1 MSDTWQA
8 AFERKVAERQA
19 EADAVSA
26 ADRRDDAA
34 VFAEIVASMSADV
47 QPWFRQ
53 WVRDRLGSDRVPT
66 RAEIWVL
73 LEMIPTED
81 SDEDPDEDA
90 LT

>member
-26 ADRRDDAA
+26 ADVRDDET
-34 VFAEIVASMSADV
+34 VFAEIVVSMPADV
-47 QPWFRQ
+47 RPWFRQ
-53 WVRDRLGSDRVPT
+53 GVRDRLGDRVPT
-66 RAEIWVL
+66 RAELWVL

>member
-26 ADRRDDAA
+26 ADLRDDATM
-34 VFAEIVASMSADV
+34 FAEIVASMGPDV
-47 QPWFRQ
+47 RPWFRQ
-53 WVRDRLGSDRVPT
+53 WVRDRLGGDRVPT

-73 LEMIPTED
+73 LEMVPTED
-81 SDEDPDEDA
+81 EDEDA
-90 LT
+90 I

>member
-26 ADRRDDAA
+26 ADLRDDAT
-34 VFAEIVASMSADV
+34 VFAEIIAGLPTSVR
-47 QPWFRQ
+47 PWFRQ
-53 WVRDRLGSDRVPT
+53 WVRDRIGSDRVPT

-73 LEMIPTED
+73 LEMVPTED
-81 SDEDPDEDA
+81 SEEDPNEDPLA
-90 LT
+90 

>member
-8 AFERKVAERQA
+8 AFERKVAERQT

-26 ADRRDDAA
+26 ADLRDDAT
-34 VFAEIVASMSADV
+34 VFAEIVASLGPDV
-47 QPWFRQ
+47 RPWFRQ
-53 WVRDRLGSDRVPT
+53 WVRDRLGDRVPT
-66 RAEIWVL
+66 RAEMWVL

-81 SDEDPDEDA
+81 EDEDE

>member
-8 AFERKVAERQA
+8 AFARKVAERQA

-26 ADRRDDAA
+26 ADLRDDAT
-34 VFAEIVASMSADV
+34 VFAEIVASMPADV
-47 QPWFRQ
+47 RPWFRQ
-53 WVRDRLGSDRVPT
+53 WVRDRLGGDRVPT

-81 SDEDPDEDA
+81 EDSE
-90 LT
+90 

>member
-26 ADRRDDAA
+26 ADLRDDAT
-34 VFAEIVASMSADV
+34 VFAEIVASMPTSV
-47 QPWFRQ
+47 RPWFRQ

-66 RAEIWVL
+66 RAELWVL

-81 SDEDPDEDA
+81 EDPDEDA

>member
-26 ADRRDDAA
+26 ADLRDDAT
-34 VFAEIVASMSADV
+34 VFAEIVASMPTRER
-47 QPWFRQ
+47 PWFRQ
-53 WVRDRLGSDRVPT
+53 WVRDRLGGDRVPT

-73 LEMIPTED
+73 LEMVPID
-81 SDEDPDEDA
+81 DEDDDA
-90 LT
+90 I